1 MKQTKNIALAMT
13 ICLSLVLTGC
23 NNVSTTVSSGRLEL
37 ANSAAYIADGS
48 IPRKTFTEI
57 RESYERDV
65 KAIKSKQYDNLNFD
79 KAVFSPPPKI
89 DSICELELENLS
101 GKSTDEIYDFFCGAV
116 DRLTGNKLSAEEKRH
131 EIRFGDG
138 SYTKE
143 APIPYQ
149 FPNIDDY
156 KNGQE
161 TPDPKPYFEY
171 ENYYLEMGGV
181 IGGFNS
187 GDLIEYDNADCD
199 NNAQY
204 YMASN
209 HTCVLY
215 TEDLTSTE
223 TYRLIDGEISIADAA
238 KFAQNYLENQ
248 IYTPYADANLV
259 KPAVYAVRV
268 YDIGNG
274 FYGYTFLT
282 TYEHNGVCFDHYD
295 TERSVGGYS
304 GVVTD
309 YDKHHYGSWAGMI
322 EMIRTDKIHQWNNV
336 IWPYNLIDGEAV
348 TEIIPLDAAADIVSE
363 FYSGFMN
370 FTITEVSMTWL
381 TTHPSLEP
389 ENQAYPCWKF
399 KMYADGEIYHTFVDV
414 ITGEIHLYVQ
424 VV

>member
-1 MKQTKNIALAMT
+1 MT
-13 ICLSLVLTGC
+13 ICLSLMMTGC
-23 NNVSTTVSSGRLEL
+23 SSSPTENSGENT
-37 ANSAAYIADGS
+37 NSAAYIADDAVV
-48 IPRKTFTEI
+48 RKTFSEI
-57 RESYERDV
+57 HESFESDV
-65 KAIKSKQYDNLNFD
+65 EAIKSKEYDNLNFD

-161 TPDPKPYFEY
+161 TPNPKPYFEY
-171 ENYYLEMGGV
+171 ENYYLEMGVVLGA
-181 IGGFNS
+181 FNS

-199 NNAQY
+199 DNASY
-204 YMASN
+204 YMANN
-209 HTCVLY
+209 HTSILY
-215 TEDLTSTE
+215 TEDLTSTD
-223 TYRLIDGEISIADAA
+223 TYRLIDGEMSIADAA
-238 KFAQNYLENQ
+238 KFAQSYLENQ

-259 KPAVYAVRV
+259 KPVVYAVRV

-274 FYGYTFLT
+274 FYGYTFFT
-282 TYEHNGVCFDHYD
+282 TYDHNGVHFDHYD
-295 TERSVGGYS
+295 TKRSVGGYT

-309 YDKHHYGSWAGMI
+309 FDKHNYGSWAGMV
-322 EMIRTDKIHQWNNV
+322 EMIRTNKIHLWNDAV
-336 IWPYNLIDGEAV
+336 LPYNLIDGELV

-363 FYSGFMN
+363 FFSGYMN
-370 FTITEVSMTWL
+370 FTVTKVSMVWL
-381 TTHPSLEP
+381 NTYDYGASEQ
-389 ENQAYPCWKF
+389 EAYPCWKF
-399 KMYADGEIYHTFVDV
+399 KMYANGEIYHTFVDV
-414 ITGEIHLYVQ
+414 ITGEVHLYVQ
-424 VV
+424 AV